1 MNRAHF
7 LDKVVSAECE
17 CGRERRELTFRQ
29 LKNKWPICTKCRR
42 PMKIKAK
49 DAVSSVHT
57 TD

>member
-1 MNRAHF
+1 MVTKF
-7 LDKVVSAECE
+7 DEVVSAECE
-17 CGRERRELTFRQ
+17 CGRESRELTFRQ

-49 DAVSSVHT
+49 DAVPSVHT